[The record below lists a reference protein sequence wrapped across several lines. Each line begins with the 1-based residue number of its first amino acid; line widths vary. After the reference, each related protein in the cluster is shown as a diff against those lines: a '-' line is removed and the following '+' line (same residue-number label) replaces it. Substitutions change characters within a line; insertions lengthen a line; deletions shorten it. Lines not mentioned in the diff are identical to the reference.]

1 MPSPSFRISFRCYG
15 KRKKDLPFF
24 DAKYNTELDS
34 AEKRRV
40 HEAFLEADAIER
52 GIDYT
57 PWRRLHIPKKGFP
70 QNETIWILSD
80 DGVVFPIYGI
90 RFTRD
95 KQLIVESPFGHFG
108 LPRRRHLG
116 KINVLSSS
124 KVRTEDYVR
133 SKRQPRTHLRGN
145 IIQMAAHG
153 LDADEIVSLL
163 CVSSASERADYIKS
177 FYKSE
182 ECVKMVREEV
192 KEILSR
198 MGLTEERVVQMLLEL
213 TTLRKKKRDASNM
226 LRATENLI
234 DMHGLKD
241 KGRKRPPPAPWSWSL
256 PPKTSRS
263 WSASKKR
270 IKLEQKDA
278 REGN

>member
-1 MPSPSFRISFRCYG
+1 M
-15 KRKKDLPFF
+15 
-24 DAKYNTELDS
+24 
-34 AEKRRV
+34 EKEKGAPILRREVQHRTRFGGEKRV

-70 QNETIWILSD
+70 ENETIWILSD

-95 KQLIVESPFGHFG
+95 KQLIVESAFGHFG

-124 KVRTEDYVR
+124 KVRTEDFVR

-153 LDADEIVSLL
+153 LDVDEIVSLL

-182 ECVKMVREEV
+182 ECVNMVREEV

-198 MGLTEERVVQMLLEL
+198 MGLTEERVVQMLLDAHDVAKE
-213 TTLRKKKRDASNM
+213 KRDASNM

-241 KGRKRPPPAPWSWSL
+241 KAKETTTRSL
-256 PPKTSRS
+256 ELESSTEDLEKLERVQE
-263 WSASKKR
+263 R

-278 REGN
+278 SEGN